1 MSLGPFLFVDP
12 ALAPT
17 ADPINAV
24 YCRRNYKCTET
35 VRKEFS
41 GIRVNM
47 SLTHLI
53 NIPNMPTRTI
63 IYIPQGLFLSS
74 SLSDGVTGYF

>member
-24 YCRRNYKCTET
+24 YCNATT
-35 VRKEFS
+35 QSVRKEFS

-53 NIPNMPTRTI
+53 NIPNVPTRTI